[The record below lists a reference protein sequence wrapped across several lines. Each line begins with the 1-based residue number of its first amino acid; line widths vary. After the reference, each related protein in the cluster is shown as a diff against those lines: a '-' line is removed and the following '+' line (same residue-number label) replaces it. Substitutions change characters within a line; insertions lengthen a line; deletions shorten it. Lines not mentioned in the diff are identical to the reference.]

1 MRGCARAAVRRL
13 AWSVRRPIAVSRWDS
28 LEQTWQV
35 AFGEAAHAYLKLGSP
50 PIGAVVVD
58 ASGEII
64 ARGANDFPRNRLDH
78 AEVTALSQIPVTTD
92 RLKCEI
98 YSTLEPCAMCAGA
111 IRICQLHAAH
121 FAAADPSA
129 GSSSLF
135 RVNEFMR
142 EFPCSVHGP
151 HDPELE
157 LVVVSLVVEWRARNG
172 HHRWREHWSQYHP
185 GGASLGSRLAAS
197 GAYRDWAGRS
207 LSPRELYECVSL
219 AA

>member
-1 MRGCARAAVRRL
+1 M
-13 AWSVRRPIAVSRWDS
+13 SRWDA
-28 LEQTWQV
+28 LEHPWHA

-64 ARGANDFPRNRLDH
+64 ARGANDFPRDRLAH
-78 AEVTALSQIPVTTD
+78 AEVTALSQIPAAMN

-111 IRICQLHAAH
+111 IRMCQLHAVH

-135 RVNEFMR
+135 GANEFMR
-142 EFPCSVHGP
+142 EFPCLVHGP
-151 HDPELE
+151 DHPELE
-157 LVVVSLVVEWRARNG
+157 LVVVALVVESRARNG

-185 GGASLGSRLAAS
+185 SGVALGTRLATS
-197 GAYRDWAGRS
+197 GAYRDWVGQS
-207 LSPRELYECVSL
+207 LSPRELYERVAL